1 MRIMTNERT
10 SEMYSNS
17 DMIHVDLKLMEKTRN
32 QLICRKMG
40 KNKDDCKIGS
50 GITLPNLGQ
59 EFKNYQ
65 TIEYESR
72 IFTNTL
78 HQ

>member
-1 MRIMTNERT
+1 
-10 SEMYSNS
+10 
-17 DMIHVDLKLMEKTRN
+17 
-32 QLICRKMG
+32 MG
-40 KNKDDCKIGS
+40 KNKDESDDCKIGS